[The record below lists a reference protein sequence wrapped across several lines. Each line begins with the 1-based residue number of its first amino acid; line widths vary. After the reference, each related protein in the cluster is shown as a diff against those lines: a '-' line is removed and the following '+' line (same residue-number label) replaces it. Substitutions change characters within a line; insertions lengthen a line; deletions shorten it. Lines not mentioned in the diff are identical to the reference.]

1 MRIVPPILDPLAHRA
16 TIDAL
21 DAQRG
26 AYQRYARSLEA
37 QRGKLTDGDPDEA
50 GAAVEV
56 ALRDFDDLDARAHH
70 LQPILDHARSLAN
83 VEQLREIQQRVEDLM
98 HDARGAETAIRN
110 LSSQLEVW
118 RDAYGRQL
126 AELGINPTGG
136 DAGDGDAAKPGA
148 PYGPV
153 RDGSAGLPRMLD
165 RQG

>member
-1 MRIVPPILDPLAHRA
+1 
-16 TIDAL
+16 
-21 DAQRG
+21 
-26 AYQRYARSLEA
+26 
-37 QRGKLTDGDPDEA
+37 
-50 GAAVEV
+50 
-56 ALRDFDDLDARAHH
+56 
-70 LQPILDHARSLAN
+70 
-83 VEQLREIQQRVEDLM
+83 M